1 MNLLIEAS
9 AGTGKTYQLVKYLVA
24 LLKHGVK
31 PQEIVALTFSRAAA
45 GEIFARFVT
54 RLANGAAT
62 DAHEA
67 AALRTVIA
75 TQHLSQI
82 GTLDS
87 FLMRILRVFPLELGL
102 LGEIEIMGP
111 YSEKLAQAQV
121 ASTLL
126 HRTNPAERA
135 AFDDAFRLA
144 KNHENAKSFVQG
156 YKAIIAT
163 WHKAFAAN
171 GDPRAWG
178 DAATV
183 FGEDVDFLF
192 SPHDGRERLR
202 RDATRIEETFAASP
216 DRDKWQAFAQWIRAF
231 HGTFTGAR
239 GLAGALLEKI
249 DTYFD
254 DHPYSFT
261 FNRRTFDLSRDETR
275 VVRQALRDVFAWSLN
290 EKLHLAQGYGH
301 LLKAFERLYET
312 RVRARGHLV
321 FDDVPRLIAALPDD
335 SRLALEY
342 RTDSHIRAWALDE
355 FQDTSREQWKAL
367 ANLIDE
373 AKQSNGEKALF
384 VVGDSKQAIYGW
396 RNGDISIFQNER
408 ASGFY
413 EIRELNE
420 THRSGPAIVEAVN
433 AIFSD
438 EQGLVKSE
446 FPAWSSP
453 LHKAHNETI
462 RGFVRL
468 DEAVRARGAT
478 RKEDFIDPVFRAIE
492 ATLGLAEDDPRRRGV
507 STAILVRG
515 NELGKLL
522 ADELKRRHVEGLVWE
537 GETDLLSTSALSGF
551 LDLVQL
557 ADHPADALA
566 YRHFLLT
573 PLARE
578 RYRDGVPSQG
588 ALSLEMAKAFAER
601 GLVRTF
607 RELRSALAKDPA
619 QAWDAFTE
627 ARYTDML
634 RAAAEFELILKPDTH
649 LSDFEDYLASQKKR
663 THADEGKIRIMTIH
677 HAKGLGFD
685 YVIVPLFEPNGLETS
700 KEEILQGD
708 GWVLPMPDRRVA
720 QLHPRLQEA
729 FERQKI
735 RKTQE
740 ELCTYYVALTRAK
753 KAMTLILHPQ
763 AANGTTLRFSEIV
776 RRALVENATLRDNL
790 EHREVVSLA
799 DAPSADTPVRAET
812 HEATPVTRAKRAD
825 VHRLLPSLHVD
836 TDIAAETLFR
846 RTTAREDARQRGLEG
861 HAKMEKTLFSPAF
874 PRPAGFVEL
883 WREKPFEVF
892 LDGAWMSGRFDRVT
906 FFSTPDG
913 LAAEIIDFKSSL
925 KNPERHAPQ
934 LEAYRRA
941 VAALTAI
948 PLTRISARLCR
959 LPEA

>member
-9 AGTGKTYQLVKYLVA
+9 AGTGKTHQLVEYLVA
-24 LLKHGVK
+24 LLKQGVK

-54 RLANGAAT
+54 RLARGAAT

-67 AALRTVIA
+67 ATLRNVIA

-111 YSEKLAQAQV
+111 YSERLAQAQV

-126 HRTNPAERA
+126 HRTGLADRA
-135 AFDDAFRLA
+135 AFDNAFRLA

-156 YKAIIAT
+156 YKDIIAT
-163 WHKAFAAN
+163 WHTAFAAN

-178 DAATV
+178 DPRTI
-183 FGEDVDFLF
+183 FGEDVDFLV
-192 SPHDGRERLR
+192 SPHEGRERLQ
-202 RDATRIEETFAASP
+202 RDAALIESIFAASP
-216 DRDKWQAFAQWIRAF
+216 DREKWRDVAHWVRS
-231 HGTFTGAR
+231 FTGSFSNAK
-239 GLAGALLEKI
+239 GITNALLEKI
-249 DTYFD
+249 DDYFD
-254 DHPYSFT
+254 GHDYAFT
-261 FNRRTFDLSRDETR
+261 FNRKTFELSRDETK
-275 VVRQALRDVFAWSLN
+275 VVRQALRDVFACSLSA
-290 EKLHLAQGYGH
+290 KLRLAQGYGR
-301 LLKAFERLYET
+301 LLDAFEKLYET

-321 FDDVPRLIAALPDD
+321 FADVPRLIAALPDD

-373 AKQSNGEKALF
+373 AKQSDGEKAIF
-384 VVGDSKQAIYGW
+384 IVGDTKQAIYGW

-408 ASGFY
+408 DSGFY
-413 EIRELNE
+413 DIRELNE
-420 THRSGPAIVEAVN
+420 TRRSGPAIVEAVN
-433 AIFSD
+433 AVFSD
-438 EQGLVKSE
+438 ERGLVKSE
-446 FPAWSSP
+446 FPDWSAP
-453 LHKAHNETI
+453 LHTAHDARI
-462 RGFVRL
+462 QGFVRL
-468 DEAVRARGAT
+468 DEAAKTGPRS

-492 ATLGLAEDDPRRRGV
+492 ATVGLKEDDPRRRGV

-515 NELGKLL
+515 NDLGKLL

-537 GETDLLSTSALSGF
+537 GESDLLSTSALSGF

-557 ADHPADALA
+557 ADHPTDALA
-566 YRHFLLT
+566 YRHFQLT
-573 PLARE
+573 PLAHT
-578 RYRDGVPSQG
+578 RYPDGVPSQG

-607 RELRSALAKDPA
+607 RELRGALPKDPDE
-619 QAWDAFTE
+619 AWDIFTE
-627 ARYTDML
+627 TRYTDML

-685 YVIVPLFEPNGLETS
+685 YVIVPLFESTS
-700 KEEILQGD
+700 LDSSQDKILQGD
-708 GWVLPMPDRRVA
+708 GWVLPMIDRRVA
-720 QLHPRLQEA
+720 QLHPRLQTA
-729 FERQKI
+729 FERQK
-735 RKTQE
+735 RLKTQE
-740 ELCTYYVALTRAK
+740 ELCTYYVAFTRAK
-753 KAMTLILHPQ
+753 KAMTIILSPRPKDGK
-763 AANGTTLRFSEIV
+763 ALRFSEIV
-776 RRALVENATLRDNL
+776 RRALVDDTTLRDKL
-790 EHREVVSLA
+790 EHREITSLA
-799 DAPSADTPVRAET
+799 PAPEPTTTAPTEEESA
-812 HEATPVTRAKRAD
+812 PVTRAKRAD
-825 VHRLLPSLHVD
+825 IHRLLPSLHFD
-836 TDIAAETLFR
+836 DNIAAETLFG
-846 RTTAREDARQRGLEG
+846 RTTAREEARRRGVEG
-861 HAKMEKTLFSPAF
+861 HARMEKTLFSPAF
-874 PRPAGFVEL
+874 PRPKGFVEL

-906 FFSTPDG
+906 FFTTPDG

-941 VAALTAI
+941 VAALTGI